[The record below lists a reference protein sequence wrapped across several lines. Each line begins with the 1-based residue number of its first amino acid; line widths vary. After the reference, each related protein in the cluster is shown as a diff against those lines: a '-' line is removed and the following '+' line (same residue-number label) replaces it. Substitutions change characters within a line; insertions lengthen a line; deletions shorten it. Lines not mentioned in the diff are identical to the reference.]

1 LKNPGLIAASILALA
16 LSSFSQTQADDPSQP
31 SPPPAAASSPT
42 GPALQDGTPI
52 KLRMGTTVS
61 SADAH
66 VGDQIDLEVLEEI
79 RVGNTVVVAKG
90 GTAMASVTTAQTKKN
105 MGRGGKLDINIDY
118 VKLVD
123 GEKASLRAVKDM
135 KGGGH
140 QGAMTGAIVAT
151 SLVFFP
157 AAPLFLFVHG
167 KDISIPKGTEVTA
180 FVSGDMPL
188 DLAKFQ
194 TAPSVGSTAVAS
206 NAATDLEIIS
216 TPNGGEISIDG
227 NFVGNAPSTINIS
240 AGQHSI
246 SVRMSG
252 YQEWQRTI
260 RTSGGKV
267 KLTATLTAADTQTP
281 ISNTISNCSESASC
295 EQSVADA
302 ARAAKAKQN

>member
-1 LKNPGLIAASILALA
+1 MFKNLGLIAVSTLALT
-16 LSSFSQTQADDPSQP
+16 LSSFSQSQP
-31 SPPPAAASSPT
+31 VVPSRQPAANSNP
-42 GPALQDGTPI
+42 GDQALADGTAV
-52 KLRMGTTVS
+52 KLRMGTTIS

-66 VGDQIDLEVLEEI
+66 VGDSIDLEVLEEI
-79 RVGNTVVVAKG
+79 RVGSTVVIAKG
-90 GTAMASVTTAQTKKN
+90 ATAMATVTTAQAKKN

-118 VKLVD
+118 AKLVD
-123 GEKASLRAVKDM
+123 GEKVALRAVKDM

-194 TAPSVGSTAVAS
+194 GGSAIGSPAIAS
-206 NAATDLEIIS
+206 NVATDLEVVS
-216 TPNGGEISIDG
+216 APDGAEISVDG
-227 NFVGNAPSTINIS
+227 NFVGNAPSTIS
-240 AGQHSI
+240 VTAGEHNI

-252 YQEWQRTI
+252 YQVWQRTI

-267 KLTATLTAADTQTP
+267 KLSATL
-281 ISNTISNCSESASC
+281 SNGGSVAPTGITIPVCSGSFDC
-295 EQSVADA
+295 EHSVADA
-302 ARAAKAKQN
+302 ARAEKAKQN